1 MVFRTMSKNKD
12 WSFLEKSDLAN
23 ILPAVNDIEALYHF
37 SSDNTVVQSCHLDFY
52 GKNIRLLRLTQDNW
66 RPEEDA
72 LWYVDMGDGYI
83 INLDGD
89 TSAIHE
95 ANAGTGFKLNPD
107 ILRDYLKFRLFFE
120 IRNNSRTLIVDDV
133 DVLELQKTKN
143 IERVSSYIHPVT
155 IERNEDDTI
164 TANAVVHYK
173 DQLYMARYEISKQ
186 GVVTEQKRSP
196 LPLNIKMTAS
206 PKFSL

>member
-1 MVFRTMSKNKD
+1 MSKNKD
-12 WSFLEKSDLAN
+12 WSFLKKSDLAN
-23 ILPAVNDIEALYHF
+23 ILPAVNDIETLYHF
-37 SSDNTVVQSCHLDFY
+37 SSDNTVVQSCNLDFY
-52 GKNIRLLRLTQDNW
+52 GKNIRLLRLTQDSW

-95 ANAGTGFKLNPD
+95 ANVGTGFKLNPE

-133 DVLELQKTKN
+133 EVLELQKTKN

-155 IERNEDDTI
+155 IEHNDDDTI
-164 TANAVVHYK
+164 TANAIVHYK
-173 DQLYMARYEISKQ
+173 DQLYTARYEISKQ